1 MEIEFLSEYFKTGVG
16 YNSVNY
22 VRSALPSILKP
33 VCNVHLEN
41 CLWHADF
48 SKGFFISGQ
57 PCQDILQIGMSPK
70 FLLLSSQNQL
80 LQIVI

>member
-1 MEIEFLSEYFKTGVG
+1 MEIEFLTEYFKAGVG

-22 VRSALPSILKP
+22 VRSALSSILKP
-33 VCNVHLEN
+33 LCNVHLEN
-41 CLWHADF
+41 RLWYANF
-48 SKGFFISGQ
+48 SKGFFILGQ

-70 FLLLSSQNQL
+70 FLLFSSQNQL

>member
-22 VRSALPSILKP
+22 VRSALSSILKP

-48 SKGFFISGQ
+48 SKGFFISG
-57 PCQDILQIGMSPK
+57 
-70 FLLLSSQNQL
+70 
-80 LQIVI
+80 